1 MKHKPIP
8 WAIALTGVL
17 YYALLIYWQSDEL
30 SGSGQARDAA
40 VFGLV
45 FSVIYVAYCMLC
57 FQRDLPPGL
66 KDMPFVGRYGKLTGW
81 LVFGSIAVYYVR
93 PSAWGGY
100 DEGVGFFLVGI
111 LLLGFAAAAILTCF
125 MWSGDQSSRLYAL
138 SRFVDVYPTIT
149 KPERHV
155 RFNEK
160 MWTTTFVLII
170 YFGMTNVMLFGL
182 SGQALDLFS
191 GFRSIMAGASGT
203 IMHLGIGPIVTGS
216 IIMQLFA
223 GAKIIRLDLS
233 DSEDKAMYQGVQKLL
248 VLIMIPIESIPQT
261 YGFLDPSEW
270 LIDAYGLGW
279 ANFVIVAQLF
289 AGSYLV
295 FLLDELVSKWGIGSG
310 ISLFI
315 AAGVAQSTFVGTLSP
330 LATTTG
336 APYSIQNPPS
346 GTLPMIFYMFRESTN
361 YEMIQA
367 NGFEIMLLTHVNPVA
382 ALVSSII
389 VFLVVAYAE
398 SSKLELPLT
407 HGKVRGHRGKYP
419 IRLVYASNI
428 PVILM
433 AALLANINMFT
444 LLFWSH
450 PTLSQTP
457 ILGQNGWASAS
468 AFIGTY
474 EPGQTTASGGFAW
487 YASMVNGVNDWLI
500 PLLNQQGDVF
510 GHSLTQI
517 MVHVVF
523 YVALMTVGSMVFA
536 KFWIDTTNMG
546 TKDVA
551 KQIERTGMQIP
562 GFRKNPKVL
571 EKILENYIPPV
582 TYFSGAFVGLLA
594 AGADLLG
601 TVGNATGTGAG
612 CRYHPAYLRANPK
625 GTGHGN
631 ASDDPPVLRCRVILD
646 VGRERGSVHGGR
658 PSPKVPCFKSTALM
672 NSRWF
677 QAPTVLWH
685 AWRDV
690 LFFLPFVA
698 FGLLFIGVG
707 IGGAAVGAYE
717 WWMAGEEHCIS
728 SDDEPLFTGDGTAHC
743 LDHDSQSSFDT
754 PEASGPIQIFKRK

>member
-1 MKHKPIP
+1 MRHKPIP

-17 YYALLIYWQSDEL
+17 YFGLLIYWQSDEL
-30 SGSGQARDAA
+30 SSEIAA
-40 VFGLV
+40 QRNAAQFGLV
-45 FSVIYVAYCMLC
+45 LSVIYVAYLLWC
-57 FQRDLPPGL
+57 FNRDLPEGL
-66 KDMPFVGRYGKLTGW
+66 KDAPVIGRYGKLLGW
-81 LVFGSIAVYYVR
+81 LAISGVAVWYVR
-93 PSAWGGY
+93 PDKWGGY
-100 DEGVGFFLVGI
+100 DDGVGFFLVGI
-111 LLLGFAAAAILTCF
+111 LLLGFGASAALTCF
-125 MWSGDQSSRLYAL
+125 MWSGDKSSRLYAL
-138 SRFVDVYPTIT
+138 HRFVDVYPTIT

-170 YFGMTNVMLFGL
+170 YFAMTNVMLYGL

-233 DSEDKAMYQGVQKLL
+233 NSEDKAMYQGVQKLL
-248 VLIMIPIESIPQT
+248 VLIMIPIEAIPQT
-261 YGFLDPSEW
+261 YGFLDPMEF
-270 LIDAYGLGW
+270 LIDSYGMGW

-310 ISLFI
+310 MSLFI
-315 AAGVAQSTFVGTLSP
+315 AAGVSQSTFVGTLSP
-330 LATTTG
+330 LPVTSG
-336 APYSIQNPPS
+336 LGYSMSNPPS
-346 GTLPMIFYMFRESTN
+346 GTLPMIFYMFREATN
-361 YEMIQA
+361 YEMISS
-367 NGFEIMLLTHVNPVA
+367 NGFETILLTHVNPLA
-382 ALVSSII
+382 ALFSSVV

-457 ILGQNGWASAS
+457 FLGREGYGSLS
-468 AFIGTY
+468 EYIGTY
-474 EPGQTTASGGFAW
+474 DQGQTTASGGFAW
-487 YASMVNGVNDWLI
+487 YASMVNGVNDWLL
-500 PLLNQQGDVF
+500 PLLNQTGDVY

-523 YVALMTVGSMVFA
+523 YVVLMTVGSMVFA

-601 TVGNATGTGAG
+601 TVGNATGTG
-612 CRYHPAYLRANPK
+612 
-625 GTGHGN
+625 
-631 ASDDPPVLRCRVILD
+631 
-646 VGRERGSVHGGR
+646 
-658 PSPKVPCFKSTALM
+658 
-672 NSRWF
+672 
-677 QAPTVLWH
+677 
-685 AWRDV
+685 
-690 LFFLPFVA
+690 
-698 FGLLFIGVG
+698 LLLAVG
-707 IGGAAVGAYE
+707 IILRTYEQIQKEQAMEMHPMIRQFFGA
-717 WWMAGEEHCIS
+717 
-728 SDDEPLFTGDGTAHC
+728 D
-743 LDHDSQSSFDT
+743 
-754 PEASGPIQIFKRK
+754 

>member
-8 WAIALTGVL
+8 WAITLTGIL
-17 YYALLIYWQSDEL
+17 YFGLLTYWQSDEL
-30 SGSGQARDAA
+30 SSEIDAVRNA
-40 VFGLV
+40 AQFGLV
-45 FSVIYVAYCMLC
+45 MSVVYVGYLMWC
-57 FQRDLPPGL
+57 FNRELPEGL
-66 KDMPFVGRYGKLTGW
+66 KDAPVIGRYGKLLGW
-81 LVFGSIAVYYVR
+81 LAIAGIAVWYVR
-93 PSAWGGY
+93 PAKWGGY
-100 DEGVGFFLVGI
+100 EDGVGFFLVGI
-111 LLLGFAAAAILTCF
+111 LLLGFGAAAALTCF
-125 MWSGDQSSRLYAL
+125 MWSGDKSSRLYAL
-138 SRFVDVYPTIT
+138 HRFVDVYPTIT

-170 YFGMTNVMLFGL
+170 YFAMTNVMLYGL

-233 DSEDKAMYQGVQKLL
+233 NSEDKAMYQGVQKLL
-248 VLIMIPIESIPQT
+248 VLIMIPIEAIPQT
-261 YGFLDPSEW
+261 YGFLDPMEF
-270 LIDAYGLGW
+270 LIDSYGMGW

-310 ISLFI
+310 MSLFI
-315 AAGVAQSTFVGTLSP
+315 AAGVSQSTFVGTLSP
-330 LATTTG
+330 LPVTSG
-336 APYSIQNPPS
+336 LGYSMSNPPS
-346 GTLPMIFYMFRESTN
+346 GTLPMIFYMFREATN
-361 YEMIQA
+361 YEMIRS
-367 NGFEIMLLTHVNPVA
+367 NGFESILLTHVNPLA
-382 ALVSSII
+382 ALFSSVV

-457 ILGQNGWASAS
+457 FLGREGYGSLS
-468 AFIGTY
+468 EYIGTY
-474 EPGQTTASGGFAW
+474 EQGQTTASGGFAW
-487 YASMVNGVNDWLI
+487 YASMVNGVNDWLL
-500 PLLNQQGDVF
+500 PLLNQTGDAF

-517 MVHVVF
+517 MVHVIF
-523 YVALMTVGSMVFA
+523 YVVLMTVGSMVFA

-594 AGADLLG
+594 AGEDLLG
-601 TVGNATGTGAG
+601 TVGNATGTGLLLALG
-612 CRYHPAYLRANPK
+612 IILRTYEQIQKEQAMEMHPMIR
-625 GTGHGN
+625 
-631 ASDDPPVLRCRVILD
+631 
-646 VGRERGSVHGGR
+646 
-658 PSPKVPCFKSTALM
+658 
-672 NSRWF
+672 
-677 QAPTVLWH
+677 Q
-685 AWRDV
+685 
-690 LFFLPFVA
+690 FF
-698 FGLLFIGVG
+698 
-707 IGGAAVGAYE
+707 GAE
-717 WWMAGEEHCIS
+717 
-728 SDDEPLFTGDGTAHC
+728 
-743 LDHDSQSSFDT
+743 
-754 PEASGPIQIFKRK
+754 

>member
-1 MKHKPIP
+1 MKHKTMPL
-8 WAIALTGVL
+8 AVA
-17 YYALLIYWQSDEL
+17 L
-30 SGSGQARDAA
+30 SGLLYWGLLVYWVSDDLQAGFETAGGEAA
-40 VFGLV
+40 MFGLV
-45 FSVIYVAYCMLC
+45 FSIVYVGYLIACLKIE
-57 FQRDLPPGL
+57 LPEGI
-66 KDMPFVGRYGKLTGW
+66 KSMPIIGRYGKLMGW
-81 LVFGSIAVYYVR
+81 LAMLGVAAWYVR

-111 LLLGFAAAAILTCF
+111 CLLGFGAAAIITCF
-125 MWSGDQSSRLYAL
+125 MWSGDNSSRLYAL
-138 SRFVDVYPTIT
+138 RKFVDVYPTIT

-170 YFGMTNVMLFGL
+170 YFAMTNVMLYGL

-223 GAKIIRLDLS
+223 GAKIIRLDLG

-261 YGFLDPSEW
+261 YGFLDPQEF
-270 LIDAYGLGW
+270 LIDSYGLGW

-330 LATTTG
+330 LPATSG
-336 APYSIQNPPS
+336 VPYSLQNPPS
-346 GTLPMIFYMFRESTN
+346 GTLPMIFYMFREATN
-361 YEMIQA
+361 AEMISN
-367 NGFEIMLLTHVNPVA
+367 NGFEQILLTHVNPVA
-382 ALVSSII
+382 ALFSSVV

-433 AALLANINMFT
+433 AALLANINMFS

-457 ILGQNGWASAS
+457 ILGRQGWLSAS
-468 AFIGTY
+468 QYIGTY
-474 EPGQTTASGGFAW
+474 EAGQTTASGGFAW
-487 YASMVNGVNDWLI
+487 YASMVNGVNDWLV
-500 PLLNQQGDVF
+500 PLLNQQGDIF
-510 GHSLTQI
+510 GHSLTQM

-562 GFRKNPKVL
+562 GFRKNPKIL

-601 TVGNATGTGAG
+601 TVGNASGTG
-612 CRYHPAYLRANPK
+612 
-625 GTGHGN
+625 
-631 ASDDPPVLRCRVILD
+631 
-646 VGRERGSVHGGR
+646 
-658 PSPKVPCFKSTALM
+658 
-672 NSRWF
+672 
-677 QAPTVLWH
+677 
-685 AWRDV
+685 
-690 LFFLPFVA
+690 
-698 FGLLFIGVG
+698 LLLAVG
-707 IGGAAVGAYE
+707 IILRTYEQIQKEQAMEMHPMIRQFFGA
-717 WWMAGEEHCIS
+717 
-728 SDDEPLFTGDGTAHC
+728 D
-743 LDHDSQSSFDT
+743 
-754 PEASGPIQIFKRK
+754 